1 MRAWQADS
9 SRRAPHKESQPERG
23 PLRLP
28 ARQIPL
34 PAPEVLLPQLAGTRS
49 HSLGE
54 RFLFDRWGSRC
65 VGCVATTASLRFSG
79 TVPTGQVALT
89 STRSRQTMG
98 AQQTQQA
105 QREEETMRRLK
116 TMLPVVAALA
126 AVAGSVTA

>member
-54 RFLFDRWGSRC
+54 RFLFDRWGSRR
-65 VGCVATTASLRFSG
+65 VDCVATTASLRFSG
-79 TVPTGQVALT
+79 TVPTGQVA
-89 STRSRQTMG
+89 SS
-98 AQQTQQA
+98 
-105 QREEETMRRLK
+105 
-116 TMLPVVAALA
+116 
-126 AVAGSVTA
+126 SVTASSATAATPAPAPAPAAAAP